1 MSKLSVSQSIIKAKS
16 CVKKGRIEEAKNIY
30 QQILK
35 AFPSNR
41 RAQEGLANLG
51 RINQNFGP
59 KNVPQDKI
67 EQLMSFYKRGQ
78 MPKTV
83 TLAQELIK
91 NYPDQFI
98 LWNLL
103 GAANISLNQTS
114 NALAAFK
121 KVTELNPDYADGFN
135 NLGLTLQSTRRFG
148 EAISCYKKAL
158 SIKPDF
164 ADAHNNLGNALKDE
178 GNLKEAIKAYKKA
191 ISLRP
196 NYAEAHNNLG
206 VVFQEEGALTKA
218 ISCYKKALSI
228 KPDFADA
235 HNNLGNALKDE
246 GNLKEAIKAYKKAIS
261 LRPNYAEAHNNL
273 GVVFQ
278 EEGALTKAI
287 ECYKK
292 AFSIKPNFADAYYN
306 IANTLKEQRKL
317 NEAIQTYKKAI
328 SLRPDYVEANYNLS
342 LVYLLNGKLEKGLKL
357 YEWRYRKKRE
367 IRTRA
372 PREKLYWNGLEPIK
386 GKRFLVYEEQGL
398 GDIIQ
403 FCRYLPLLRKMGA
416 DLSFQVTKK
425 LHSLIQTMDG
435 DLKLT
440 SSLPDEKELD
450 FEAPLMSLPFLL
462 NTTIKT
468 IPNKIPYLFANPKK
482 AVLWSKSFNEEN
494 FKVGVCWQGSKN
506 KIDVGRSFPLS
517 LFEGISRLENV
528 ELISLHKG
536 EGEKQINDIKFNL
549 TTLGDDFDVGED
561 SFIDTTAVMVS
572 CDLIISSDTAIAH
585 LAGALGKPTWVALK
599 YIPDWRWMLEGD
611 SNPWYPTVKLYRQRK
626 QGDWQHVFDSMR
638 RDLKLCLE
646 MKRN

>member
-41 RAQEGLANLG
+41 RAQEGLANLN

-83 TLAQELIK
+83 SLAQELIK

-114 NALAAFK
+114 NALVAFK

-135 NLGLTLQSTRRFG
+135 NLGLTLQSIRRFG
-148 EAISCYKKAL
+148 EAINCYKKAL

-191 ISLRP
+191 ISLRL

-206 VVFQEEGALTKA
+206 VAFQEEGALT
-218 ISCYKKALSI
+218 
-228 KPDFADA
+228 
-235 HNNLGNALKDE
+235 E
-246 GNLKEAIKAYKKAIS
+246 
-261 LRPNYAEAHNNL
+261 
-273 GVVFQ
+273 
-278 EEGALTKAI
+278 AI

-306 IANTLKEQRKL
+306 VANTLKEQRKL

-372 PREKLYWNGLEPIK
+372 PREKLCWNGLEPIK

-450 FEAPLMSLPFLL
+450 FEAPLMSLPYLL

-482 AVLWSKSFNEEN
+482 AELWSKSFNEEN

-528 ELISLHKG
+528 ELVSLHKG
-536 EGEKQINDIKFNL
+536 EGEKQISDIKFNL
-549 TTLGDDFDVGED
+549 TTLGDDFDIGED

>member
-191 ISLRP
+191 ISLRL
-196 NYAEAHNNLG
+196 NY
-206 VVFQEEGALTKA
+206 
-218 ISCYKKALSI
+218 S
-228 KPDFADA
+228 
-235 HNNLGNALKDE
+235 
-246 GNLKEAIKAYKKAIS
+246 
-261 LRPNYAEAHNNL
+261 EAHNNL

-306 IANTLKEQRKL
+306 IANTLKE
-317 NEAIQTYKKAI
+317 
-328 SLRPDYVEANYNLS
+328 
-342 LVYLLNGKLEKGLKL
+342 
-357 YEWRYRKKRE
+357 
-367 IRTRA
+367 
-372 PREKLYWNGLEPIK
+372 
-386 GKRFLVYEEQGL
+386 
-398 GDIIQ
+398 
-403 FCRYLPLLRKMGA
+403 
-416 DLSFQVTKK
+416 
-425 LHSLIQTMDG
+425 
-435 DLKLT
+435 
-440 SSLPDEKELD
+440 
-450 FEAPLMSLPFLL
+450 
-462 NTTIKT
+462 
-468 IPNKIPYLFANPKK
+468 
-482 AVLWSKSFNEEN
+482 
-494 FKVGVCWQGSKN
+494 
-506 KIDVGRSFPLS
+506 
-517 LFEGISRLENV
+517 
-528 ELISLHKG
+528 
-536 EGEKQINDIKFNL
+536 
-549 TTLGDDFDVGED
+549 
-561 SFIDTTAVMVS
+561 
-572 CDLIISSDTAIAH
+572 
-585 LAGALGKPTWVALK
+585 
-599 YIPDWRWMLEGD
+599 
-611 SNPWYPTVKLYRQRK
+611 
-626 QGDWQHVFDSMR
+626 
-638 RDLKLCLE
+638 
-646 MKRN
+646 